1 MTKKSEFSFVPDD
14 FRIGLEGTHIFLKNI
29 ILKIILSWV
38 LILLCSF
45 VASGQS
51 KEIQSKLQKRNQT
64 FGTNGT
70 FIPRTYY
77 GFPRYDFNGP
87 INPYFFPGYDPYFY
101 SPIYPWYSPRVLIPD
116 VTYPSITGTTRSSS
130 TRNTNSFFA
139 LGLNLPY
146 RPTTNDIGVGMFM
159 AGGKDNFFIFSLDV
173 IGSNPYPYYSNISK
187 YEAASWGDAYLGK
200 ESETF
205 SYSIGGGRRFN
216 NFYPYVAVSIL
227 STDNYLIY
235 WDDTYILSSNGRYT
249 IDGISNTQMGAT
261 FGFLVRA
268 QNVSF
273 NFSGSS
279 TSVISGGIGFIF

>member
-1 MTKKSEFSFVPDD
+1 M
-14 FRIGLEGTHIFLKNI
+14 KN
-29 ILKIILSWV
+29 
-38 LILLCSF
+38 LILTFRSSFIQNCILTGFLILICSF

-51 KEIQSKLQKRNQT
+51 KEIQSKLQKRNQ
-64 FGTNGT
+64 NYGT

-77 GFPRYDFNGP
+77 EPL
-87 INPYFFPGYDPYFY
+87 NPYFFPEYNPYFY

-116 VTYPSITGTTRSSS
+116 VTYPGIGGISRSSS
-130 TRNTNSFFA
+130 TRNTNSFFT

-187 YEAASWGDAYLGK
+187 YEATSWGDAYLGK

-235 WDDTYILSSNGRYT
+235 WDDTYILSSTGRYT
-249 IDGISNTQMGAT
+249 IDGVSNTQVGAT

-268 QNVSF
+268 ENISL

-279 TSVISGGIGFIF
+279 TSVISGGVGFIF